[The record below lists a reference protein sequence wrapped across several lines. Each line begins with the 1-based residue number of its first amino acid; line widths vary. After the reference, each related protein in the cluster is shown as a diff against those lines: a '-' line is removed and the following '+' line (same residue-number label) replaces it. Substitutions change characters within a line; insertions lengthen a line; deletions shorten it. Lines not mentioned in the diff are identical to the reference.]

1 MSDTRKELIGY
12 AGKLSAQAG
21 DAVDFM
27 VTSEFDEYEAR
38 IVRLIHGDVNPEGP
52 GHKVEDI
59 DAAVNGRYPG
69 RRQQT
74 HTGSF
79 VSVVQPPATPD
90 GFTLHAWIWPT
101 NPVLGRMQGIM
112 TRWSPEGGGY
122 GLFIDETGNL
132 TFKVRGA
139 GGRDHNLT
147 AGEPLRQGL
156 WYFVAATFDAKSGE
170 ARLMSR
176 MQPDWP
182 ISDAVV
188 DLSAKFEPG
197 EAAGA
202 GGPFL
207 IGAGWMEPSESPIP
221 RACYNGKIENPH
233 LFDRPL
239 SESELNALSMRDT
252 AVASI
257 DGLVAAWDFAAT
269 HPSSR
274 QISDVVG
281 GHHGEAVNLPTR
293 AMHGHNWDT
302 SVYNYAEAPAKYGAI
317 HFHDDDFED
326 SRWQADFTWEIPDG
340 LRSGCYAARLEAG
353 GVVDYIPFFVR
364 PPDGTATAEIL
375 YLMPTNNY
383 LAYANESVI
392 WSGGFDFTG
401 LTNVPIVIDPYDVFL
416 DAHHEFGASLYDV
429 HSDGSGIAYSHYLR
443 PIVSMRPTHRHWV
456 SNGPRHFPF
465 DLNMV
470 DWLEAKGFRYD
481 VATDEDLHK
490 QGTDLLSRYKVLV
503 TGSHPEY
510 WTEQMLDALESYLH
524 QGGHLAYLGGNGF
537 YWVTAFD
544 PERDHVIEVR
554 RGFSGSRAWDSHPG
568 EVYLASTGELG
579 GIWRHRGR
587 PPNLLAGTGFT
598 AQGWDLKAP
607 GYKRLADSHDP
618 RAAFI
623 FEGIGDDEV
632 IGDFGLVM
640 GGAAGDE
647 LDRIEPALGSPP
659 HALRLATSE
668 GLHSDF
674 YLVTRDEMNVMTR
687 EIHGTDNSRVR
698 ADMVYFE
705 TQNGGAV
712 FSVSS
717 INWFGSLSHN
727 SYDNN
732 VSRITENVLRAFTA

>member
-1 MSDTRKELIGY
+1 MSETRKELIGY

-27 VTSEFDEYEAR
+27 VSSEFDEYEAR

-69 RRQQT
+69 RRQET

-79 VSVVQPPATPD
+79 VSVPQTPATPD

-101 NPVLGRMQGIM
+101 NPVLGRLQGIM
-112 TRWSPEGGGY
+112 TRWSPEEGGY

-132 TFKVRGA
+132 TFKVRSA
-139 GGRDHNLT
+139 GGRDHTLT

-156 WYFVAATFDAKSGE
+156 WYFVAATFDANSGE

-207 IGAGWMEPSESPIP
+207 IGAGWMEPSDSTDPAGLLQRQDRESPSLRSPTI
-221 RACYNGKIENPH
+221 RIRTERS
-233 LFDRPL
+233 FD
-239 SESELNALSMRDT
+239 ARDT

-257 DGLVAAWDFAAT
+257 DGLVAAWDFASDRIRA
-269 HPSSR
+269 PDE
-274 QISDVVG
+274 ISDVVG
-281 GHHGEAVNLPTR
+281 GYHGEAINLPTR

-302 SVYNYAEAPAKYGAI
+302 SVYNYADAPAKYGAI

-326 SRWQADFTWEIPDG
+326 SRWLADFTWEIPDG

-364 PPDGTATAEIL
+364 PPDGTATADVL

-416 DAHHEFGASLYDV
+416 DAHREYGASLYDV

-470 DWLEAKGFRYD
+470 DWLEAKGFR
-481 VATDEDLHK
+481 L
-490 QGTDLLSRYKVLV
+490 
-503 TGSHPEY
+503 
-510 WTEQMLDALESYLH
+510 
-524 QGGHLAYLGGNGF
+524 
-537 YWVTAFD
+537 
-544 PERDHVIEVR
+544 R
-554 RGFSGSRAWDSHPG
+554 RGYG
-568 EVYLASTGELG
+568 
-579 GIWRHRGR
+579 
-587 PPNLLAGTGFT
+587 
-598 AQGWDLKAP
+598 
-607 GYKRLADSHDP
+607 
-618 RAAFI
+618 
-623 FEGIGDDEV
+623 
-632 IGDFGLVM
+632 
-640 GGAAGDE
+640 
-647 LDRIEPALGSPP
+647 
-659 HALRLATSE
+659 
-668 GLHSDF
+668 
-674 YLVTRDEMNVMTR
+674 
-687 EIHGTDNSRVR
+687 
-698 ADMVYFE
+698 
-705 TQNGGAV
+705 
-712 FSVSS
+712 
-717 INWFGSLSHN
+717 
-727 SYDNN
+727 
-732 VSRITENVLRAFTA
+732 